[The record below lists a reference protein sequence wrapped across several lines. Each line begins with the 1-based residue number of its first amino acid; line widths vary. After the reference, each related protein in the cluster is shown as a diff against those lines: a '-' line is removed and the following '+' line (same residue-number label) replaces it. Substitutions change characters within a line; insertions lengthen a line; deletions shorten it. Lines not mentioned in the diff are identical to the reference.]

1 MIRLIV
7 KKNIMRVVLQRV
19 RKAKVKIEEIQGD
32 EIGQGILVLLGIE
45 KTDDIKDVDWLVN
58 KVINLRIFQDK
69 KGVMNKSLLDVGGEL
84 MVVSQF
90 TLMAATKKGNRP
102 SYIRASN
109 HEHATPLYEYFIQKA
124 NTILESNVATGS
136 FGAMMQVTL
145 ENDGPV
151 TFFIDSKQKE

>member
-1 MIRLIV
+1 
-7 KKNIMRVVLQRV
+7 MRVVLQRV
-19 RKAKVKIEEIQGD
+19 RKAKVKIEETQGD
-32 EIGQGILVLLGIE
+32 KIGQGILVLLGIE
-45 KTDDIKDVDWLVN
+45 KTDDIEDVDWLVN